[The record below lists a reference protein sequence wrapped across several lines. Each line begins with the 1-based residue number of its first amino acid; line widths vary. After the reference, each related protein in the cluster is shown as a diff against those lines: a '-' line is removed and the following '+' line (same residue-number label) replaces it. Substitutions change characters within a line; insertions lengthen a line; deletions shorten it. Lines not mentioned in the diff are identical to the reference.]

1 MIIFNKLFFVNCN
14 NRKKLQS
21 LYKTESITLEST
33 NPDINQL
40 ITLCKEGNRNAQFE
54 IYNRYYRSMFNTAL
68 RIVKDSHWAED
79 VMQESFL
86 KAFTKLDSYKGEVAF
101 GAWLKKIVVNH
112 SLDNYKKL
120 NKEAMEPLDNM
131 LYKVSDDS
139 DKQEQA
145 IDFQQLQLQQV
156 NQAIQSLKENY
167 RLVLTLLFIEG
178 YDQEEIS
185 EIMQITPGNCR
196 TTISRAKESLL
207 KKLSE
212 L

>member
-1 MIIFNKLFFVNCN
+1 M
-14 NRKKLQS
+14 
-21 LYKTESITLEST
+21 Y
-33 NPDINQL
+33 
-40 ITLCKEGNRNAQFE
+40 
-54 IYNRYYRSMFNTAL
+54 NTAL

-86 KAFTKLDSYKGEVAF
+86 KAFTKLDSFKGEVAF

-120 NKEAMEPLDNM
+120 NKEVLDPIENV
-131 LYKVSDDS
+131 LYKIEDDGYK
-139 DKQEQA
+139 DEQKL
-145 IDFQQLQLQQV
+145 DFQQLQLQQV
-156 NQAIQSLKENY
+156 MAALNSLKESY
-167 RLVLTLLFIEG
+167 RIILTLLFIEG

-207 KKLSE
+207 KNLRGYE
-212 L
+212 